1 MSYVVKSGD
10 SRADVAAGLNAAFA
24 SSGLALQASDTGAG
38 VKVATTGYGSVAS
51 FDVDW
56 DGSGYVTHAG
66 QDVAGTIGGI
76 TATGRGQ
83 QLIVPFSDNQL
94 SGLAVM
100 VTGSKLGDLGNFS
113 YQPGVAQRV
122 QSAVAAATDMT
133 AGYITS
139 SENDQKSRIKFIT
152 DQVAQME
159 LRVTQYETMIRAQWA
174 DLESTISSLKSQNS
188 FLSSQIGGLSFSGGK

>member
-1 MSYVVKSGD
+1 MSYVVKNGD
-10 SRADVAAGLNAAFA
+10 TRADVAAGLNAAFA
-24 SSGLALQASDTGAG
+24 IVRARAAGHRHGQRASRSQP
-38 VKVATTGYGSVAS
+38 TGYGSVAS

-56 DGSGYVTHAG
+56 DGRGYVTHAG

-122 QSAVAAATDMT
+122 QSAVATATDMT

-139 SENDQKSRIKFIT
+139 SENDSEVAH
-152 DQVAQME
+152 QVHHRSGRADGAASDAVRDDDPRAVGRLGEHDLFAEIAE
-159 LRVTQYETMIRAQWA
+159 LLSQQPDRW
-174 DLESTISSLKSQNS
+174 LELQRW
-188 FLSSQIGGLSFSGGK
+188 